1 MAQAFLLLFQMLERI
16 KKKSM
21 YFSIKLQA
29 AYKKKAIFH
38 YFTSNTGLNRSHMH
52 ILKTCSVS
60 FANTFK

>member
-1 MAQAFLLLFQMLERI
+1 
-16 KKKSM
+16 M